1 MLKLIPS
8 DLRSLSAALPA
19 GPVLSS
25 PGLPGEDAQEA
36 FGFLCI
42 VNAERDIP
50 MTVDGLGFCY
60 ICE

>member
-8 DLRSLSAALPA
+8 DLRSCQQHCRPGPLPFH
-19 GPVLSS
+19 

-42 VNAERDIP
+42 VTAERDIP
-50 MTVDGLGFCY
+50 MTLDGLGFCY